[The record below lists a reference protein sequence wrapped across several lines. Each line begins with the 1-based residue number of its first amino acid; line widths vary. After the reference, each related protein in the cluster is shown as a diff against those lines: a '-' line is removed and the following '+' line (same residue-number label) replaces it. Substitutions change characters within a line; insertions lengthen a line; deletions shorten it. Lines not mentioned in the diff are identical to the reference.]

1 MNRNLYPPRSVCLI
15 VGVAFVLTFLCV
27 YAKAAA
33 QVQAPE
39 DEIVANLAGGRVI
52 VHVARDGNIGFA
64 AINQP
69 VDAGGVPP
77 RVLEVDSTHL
87 AALRGASDGR
97 IARVSNTLRR
107 GRNFP

>member
-15 VGVAFVLTFLCV
+15 VGVALVLTFLCV

-52 VHVARDGNIGFA
+52 VHVARDGNIVFA

-69 VDAGGVPP
+69 VEAGGVPP
-77 RVLEVDSTHL
+77 RVLEVDSTHVTVML
-87 AALRGASDGR
+87 GASER
-97 IARVSNTLRR
+97 RVRAEYNHFRLEP
-107 GRNFP
+107 N